1 LSSLSNTTSDGE
13 KFCFS
18 ESDVDCM
25 IEGLNDGIFMHID
38 MSNGSGHL
46 TFDACIRDYN
56 SCICLSQS
64 LENKFIKY
72 VKICFFAFFAFS
84 I

>member
-1 LSSLSNTTSDGE
+1 
-13 KFCFS
+13 
-18 ESDVDCM
+18 M
-25 IEGLNDGIFMHID
+25 IESLNDRIVMCID

-46 TFDACIRDYN
+46 IFDTYTRDYN
-56 SCICLSQS
+56 SHICLTQS

-72 VKICFFAFFAFS
+72 VKICFSAFFAFS